1 MKYVLVT
8 TLGDTEFYMGNNDWA
23 TTDLLQAHTE
33 SSVILAL
40 NYGENLNLSSQWHVK
55 GIQD

>member
-1 MKYVLVT
+1 MKYILVT
-8 TLGDTEFYMGNNDWA
+8 TLGDTEFYMGNNNRA
-23 TTDLLQAHTE
+23 TTELLKAHTE

-40 NYGENLNLSSQWHVK
+40 NYGEDLNLSSQWHVK